1 MLWVVLRQGEFN
13 LFQTWLICLHYTTI
27 ISICQA
33 FFVTSRR
40 LFANFKRRF
49 CKYRFVTEYLVCR
62 RKLYVAAFEKILTL
76 IEGMQ
81 TEQQGIKTELSGIHT
96 RLESI
101 ETEQQGMKQQITSIR
116 MGYGFRNID
125 NLIALVILKC
135 GGDVITLPCR

>member
-1 MLWVVLRQGEFN
+1 M
-13 LFQTWLICLHYTTI
+13 
-27 ISICQA
+27 
-33 FFVTSRR
+33 
-40 LFANFKRRF
+40 
-49 CKYRFVTEYLVCR
+49 
-62 RKLYVAAFEKILTL
+62 TL